1 MLCRDAPQVIRNIRR
16 GVGVTRHDN
25 REGTMSRTEI
35 AALVMCVVGVAAAT
49 PGVADS
55 RDDVR
60 RHTERMARE
69 HASDAP
75 VANPLSAAPP
85 SRDVVAEDV
94 EYGAVDGRGV
104 TGYTARPADV
114 EVPLPGVI
122 VIHEWW
128 GLNDNVRAMARRL
141 AAEGFE
147 VLAVDL
153 YGGRS
158 ASTPDD
164 ARGLMEGVNANPDA
178 ARDNLRQAAA
188 WLRDRGVPSLG
199 SLGWCFGGG
208 WSLQTALLL
217 GNDADGAVI
226 FYGFVDTDPEALEPL
241 EAPVLAF
248 FGGQD
253 RGIPLDTVRAFEQA
267 LIGLGKQVEVVVYPE
282 AGHAFANPSG
292 RNWEPVAA
300 DDSWERTIAFLHD
313 VLATE

>member
-1 MLCRDAPQVIRNIRR
+1 MARTSITACVA
-16 GVGVTRHDN
+16 GVV
-25 REGTMSRTEI
+25 SV
-35 AALVMCVVGVAAAT
+35 AALAAPVAVDAQE
-49 PGVADS
+49 
-55 RDDVR
+55 DVR

-75 VANPLSAAPP
+75 IANPLSAAPP
-85 SRDVVAEDV
+85 SRAVMGEDVV
-94 EYGAVDGRGV
+94 YGAFDGRGV
-104 TGYTARPADV
+104 TGYVARPADV
-114 EVPLPGVI
+114 DGPLPGVI

-128 GLNDNVRAMARRL
+128 GLNDNVRAMTRRL

-147 VLAVDL
+147 ALAVDL

-164 ARGLMEGVNANPDA
+164 ARALMEGVNENPDA
-178 ARDNLRQAAA
+178 ARTNLRQAAA
-188 WLRDRGVPSLG
+188 WLRERGVPSIG

-217 GNDADGAVI
+217 GDEADAAVI
-226 FYGFVDTDPEALEPL
+226 YYGFVETDPDALAPL

-253 RGIPLDTVRAFEQA
+253 QGIPLDRVHAFEQA
-267 LIGLGKQVEVVVYPE
+267 LIGLGKPAEVIVYPD

-292 RNWEPVAA
+292 RNWQPEAA
-300 DDSWERTIAFLHD
+300 DAAWTRTIEFLHER
-313 VLATE
+313 LATE